1 MSSFDRFLQIQENLL
16 GVDLG
21 YDSVKIVALKKRGN
35 QNYLKSFNIVNIPA
49 KANQQ
54 KDIADRVI
62 ADAIKNACRTAR
74 PRIFEKTAVSG
85 LPESKVF
92 TKIIQ
97 IPKMT
102 DEELAVAV
110 PTEAARHIPIPQNEL
125 YLDWF
130 SLGPA
135 SQNSLNV
142 LIVAAPRYLVDNYF
156 KIFKSIGIDLIALE
170 TKPIAAARAIA
181 KKGEQGTF
189 LILDIGAAAIGISIY
204 DVDSIKFTYTVPHGG
219 NTLTKSLA
227 NSLKITDVEAEKLKR
242 ETGFKKDPKLN
253 LIAAMS
259 PVINDVIEEINNA
272 IKFYET
278 RTKPARKISEIRLC
292 GGGALT
298 PEIATYLTETTG
310 KKTNIA
316 NPFVNIAS
324 RTWRK
329 MPQEQILRLTTA
341 AGLALRDQY

>member
-156 KIFKSIGIDLIALE
+156 SSHFNSSLSPNFGHLMEQAVFHKLHKHNVWDPRYETTYWKGYAGHEVDFVVMYNKAVEELIQVTFASDTGDISDRE
-170 TKPIAAARAIA
+170 TKALVKAAKALQ
-181 KKGEQGTF
+181 KQSGT
-189 LILDIGAAAIGISIY
+189 L
-204 DVDSIKFTYTVPHGG
+204 VTW
-219 NTLTKSLA
+219 
-227 NSLKITDVEAEKLKR
+227 DVEQTAKI
-242 ETGFKKDPKLN
+242 GD
-253 LIAAMS
+253 
-259 PVINDVIEEINNA
+259 IE
-272 IKFYET
+272 IKYVPLW
-278 RTKPARKISEIRLC
+278 KWL
-292 GGGALT
+292 L
-298 PEIATYLTETTG
+298 
-310 KKTNIA
+310 
-316 NPFVNIAS
+316 
-324 RTWRK
+324 
-329 MPQEQILRLTTA
+329 
-341 AGLALRDQY
+341 